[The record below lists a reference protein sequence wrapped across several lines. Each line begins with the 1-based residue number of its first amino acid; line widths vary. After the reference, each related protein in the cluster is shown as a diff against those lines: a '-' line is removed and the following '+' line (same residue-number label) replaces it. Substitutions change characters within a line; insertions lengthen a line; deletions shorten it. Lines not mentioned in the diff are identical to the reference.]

1 MKKQKETPEQKVY
14 SVKDIQ
20 AILGIGKNQAYQLLD
35 KGLFNVVSVGK
46 RRMVS
51 KDSFNNWL
59 NGNVQVKP

>member
-59 NGNVQVKP
+59 NGNV